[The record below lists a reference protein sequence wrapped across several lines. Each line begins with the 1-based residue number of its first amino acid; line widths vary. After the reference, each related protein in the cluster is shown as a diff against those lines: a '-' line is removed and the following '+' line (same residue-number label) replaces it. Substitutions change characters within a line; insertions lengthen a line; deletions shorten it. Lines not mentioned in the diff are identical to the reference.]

1 MEISFVYA
9 RRITHVG
16 FVVFSTHR
24 IPVYEWKELNNSLL
38 SVFYLLIIK
47 YKR

>member
-16 FVVFSTHR
+16 FAVFSTHR
-24 IPVYEWKELNNSLL
+24 TPVYEWKELNNSFL

-47 YKR
+47 YKW

>member
-24 IPVYEWKELNNSLL
+24 IPVYEWKELSNSLL
-38 SVFYLLIIK
+38 SVFYLLIIE
-47 YKR
+47 YKG